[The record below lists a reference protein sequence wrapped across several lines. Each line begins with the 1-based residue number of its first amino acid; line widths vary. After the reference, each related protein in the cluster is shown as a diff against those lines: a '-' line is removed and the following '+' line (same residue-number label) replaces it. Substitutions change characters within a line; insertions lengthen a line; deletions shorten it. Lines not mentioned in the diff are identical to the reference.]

1 MKTINIKFTNLI
13 ILLVILSILNLI
25 TFIIDSSTIKTS
37 TFEKIS
43 DNMYF
48 LLTPIILNQLDNYDN
63 ILLLKDYSSITP
75 YICNMLTNNDIK
87 IFQSIDNNAI
97 NKKIYLIIS
106 NNYDSID
113 NLIFASFLCL
123 KDTILFVDKNL
134 VNKLEQDENLKFK
147 NKLTNGLNNELKN
160 EVILKTHLLKIEY
173 KKLDIK
179 KIDDVIDS
187 RIKRAIKERSC
198 NVILNISNI
207 KISKTKIDKKITK
220 LGFISSIKT
229 KKQLYIFI
237 GLISLIINLAFIF
250 FRIRKTNNNILEV
263 IDIYLIINSIFL
275 IIYYIFSLFLR
286 LSFKF
291 IEYLIPIFQLSF
303 FIPVIFILIQYIK
316 RIRINMFSEFIY
328 GILSAFC
335 ISFLMAMIINT
346 LFFTNNL
353 YWLKPQQYLTY
364 FFYFFPF
371 ILLYFQNINKEKNK
385 LPFYILFLVFLYI
398 LFKLRDSGFFLTKY
412 EIYLRDYIEK
422 ILLSRFRF
430 REFFIYII
438 EFIFLFF
445 YFIRTKLNY
454 LRKTPYFKITKL
466 FNLNLYNQ
474 IIIFPSISLIV
485 KFKKNYSA
493 IFYYIVLFP
502 FLTIINSF
510 YHSYT
515 PLYIS
520 FLRTILALLFG
531 FILSFFLFAFS
542 ICLLNFVIFIKKA
555 KKQIKLT

>member
-1 MKTINIKFTNLI
+1 MKTINIKFIYLI
-13 ILLVILSILNLI
+13 TLFIILSILNLI
-25 TFIIDSSTIKTS
+25 TFIIDSSPNKTS
-37 TFEKIS
+37 TFERIS
-43 DNMYF
+43 NNMYF
-48 LLTPIILNQLDNYDN
+48 LLTPIILNPLDNYGN

-75 YICNMLTNNDIK
+75 YICNMLKNNDIK

-113 NLIFASFLCL
+113 NLIFVSFLCL
-123 KDTILFVDKNL
+123 KDTILLLDKDL
-134 VNKLEQDENLKFK
+134 VNKLERDEKLKFK
-147 NKLTNGLNNELKN
+147 NKLTNEITN
-160 EVILKTHLLKIEY
+160 EVILKAHLLKIEY

-220 LGFISSIKT
+220 LGFISSVEI
-229 KKQLYIFI
+229 KKQLYILI
-237 GLISLIINLAFIF
+237 GLISLIINLTFSF
-250 FRIRKTNNNILEV
+250 FRIKKTNKNTLEL

-275 IIYYIFSLFLR
+275 IIYYIFSLLLR

-291 IEYLIPIFQLSF
+291 IEYLIPIFQLSV

-316 RIRINMFSEFIY
+316 RIRINMFNEFIY

-335 ISFLMAMIINT
+335 ISFLIAMIINT

-371 ILLYFQNINKEKNK
+371 ILLYFQNMNKEKNK
-385 LPFYILFLVFLYI
+385 LPFYILFLVLLYI

-422 ILLSRFRF
+422 ILPSRFRF
-430 REFFIYII
+430 RELFIYII
-438 EFIFLFF
+438 EFLLLFF
-445 YFIRTKLNY
+445 YFIKIKFNS
-454 LRKTPYFKITKL
+454 LRKAPYFKITKL

-474 IIIFPSISLIV
+474 IIISPSIRLIV
-485 KFKKNYSA
+485 KFKKKFST
-493 IFYYIVLFP
+493 IIYYIVLFP

-531 FILSFFLFAFS
+531 FIFSFFLFAFS

-555 KKQIKLT
+555 KKQMKLT